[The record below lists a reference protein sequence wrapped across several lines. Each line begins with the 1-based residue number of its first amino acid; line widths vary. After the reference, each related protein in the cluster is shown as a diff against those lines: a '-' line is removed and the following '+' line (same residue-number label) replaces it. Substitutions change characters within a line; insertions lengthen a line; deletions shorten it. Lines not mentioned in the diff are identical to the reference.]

1 MRSIIPLVAIV
12 CTLLACSMVAG
23 AIESS
28 DFDDPTVCKGCHAEI
43 YNQWD
48 GSMHS
53 IAYTD
58 PVYLAEEKIASADTD
73 GLTDTYC
80 ARCHTPI
87 GVLAGEVPP
96 IGHENLSEVSKR
108 GIQCDFC
115 HSVNKSTGIGNGAFM
130 VSPDGIKRGPH
141 DDSKSPYHGSMFSD
155 LHTKSEFCGMC
166 HDVYHPVTGIPI
178 EETYTEWKEGPY
190 STTTQCQDC
199 HMTSG
204 ITHFEA
210 NPGKASGI
218 GPERDHIYTH
228 YFVGGNAAVTGIM
241 GSEVHQ
247 RMAEE
252 RLKSAATLEL
262 EAEKKDNEAEIT
274 VKVTN
279 SGAGHKLPT
288 GLTEAREAWIE
299 VLATD
304 ATGTE
309 LFHSG
314 GLDPEG
320 EVDLD
325 TVMYHVVLADA
336 SGEPTIKVWEVESII
351 SDNRIPPKETRV
363 EKFNFAIPDEVKGP
377 ITVEAK
383 LNYRSASQKFLDELF
398 GKGAVVAPVIEMAG
412 AEGTIEVLG
421 EGVPC
426 FEVLFA
432 LISLLV
438 VAYLV
443 RRRDKQGGDKN
454 EIWRFIERRRSRR

>member
-1 MRSIIPLVAIV
+1 MRGIIPLVVIA
-12 CTLLACSMVAG
+12 CTLLASSMVAG
-23 AIESS
+23 AMESS

-96 IGHENLSEVSKR
+96 IGHENLSEISKK

-130 VSPDGIKRGPH
+130 VSPDGIKRGPY

-166 HDVYHPVTGIPI
+166 HEVYHPVTGIPI

-190 STTTQCQDC
+190 SKTTQCQDC
-199 HMTSG
+199 HMTPG
-204 ITHFEA
+204 VTHFEA

-218 GPERDHIYTH
+218 GPDRDHVYTH
-228 YFVGGNAAVTGIM
+228 YFVGGNAAVTGVV

-262 EAEKKDNEAEIT
+262 EVEEKDTEAEIT

-279 SGAGHKLPT
+279 VGAGHRLPT
-288 GLTEAREAWIE
+288 GLTEARELWIE
-299 VLATD
+299 IMATD
-304 ATGTE
+304 ATGKEIYHT
-309 LFHSG
+309 G
-314 GLDPEG
+314 GLDSDG
-320 EVDLD
+320 EVDSD
-325 TVMYHVVLADA
+325 AVMYRAVLGDA
-336 SGEPTIKVWEVESII
+336 EGKPTVKVWEAESTL
-351 SDNRIPPKETRV
+351 SDNRILPKEARV
-363 EKFNFAIPDEVKGP
+363 EKFNFAIPDQVKGP

-412 AEGTIEVLG
+412 AEGTVELGKAPG
-421 EGVPC
+421 EGVPG
-426 FEVLFA
+426 FEILFV

-443 RRRDKQGGDKN
+443 KRGREIRR
-454 EIWRFIERRRSRR
+454 

>member
-1 MRSIIPLVAIV
+1 
-12 CTLLACSMVAG
+12 MVAG

-96 IGHENLSEVSKR
+96 IGHENLSEVSKK

-130 VSPDGIKRGPH
+130 VSPDGIKRGPY

-166 HDVYHPVTGIPI
+166 HEVYHPVTGIPI

-190 STTTQCQDC
+190 SKTTQCQDC
-199 HMTSG
+199 HMTPG
-204 ITHFEA
+204 VTHFEA

-218 GPERDHIYTH
+218 GPERDHVYTH
-228 YFVGGNAAVTGIM
+228 HFVGGNAVVTGVI

-252 RLKSAATLEL
+252 
-262 EAEKKDNEAEIT
+262 
-274 VKVTN
+274 
-279 SGAGHKLPT
+279 
-288 GLTEAREAWIE
+288 EAWIE
-299 VLATD
+299 ILAKD
-304 ATGTE
+304 ATGKE
-309 LFHSG
+309 IFHTG
-314 GLDPEG
+314 GLDSEG
-320 EVDLD
+320 KVDHD
-325 TVMYHVVLADA
+325 AVMYHAVLADA
-336 SGEPTIKVWEVESII
+336 SGKPTIKVWEAESLL
-351 SDNRIPPKETRV
+351 SDNRILPKETRV
-363 EKFNFAIPDEVKGP
+363 EKYNFAIPEDVMGP

-383 LNYRSASQKFLDELF
+383 LNYRSASQKLLDSIF
-398 GKGAVVAPVIEMAG
+398 GKGVVVAPVIEMAS
-412 AEGTIEVLG
+412 AEGTIEVGKEPG
-421 EGVPC
+421 EGVPG

-438 VAYLV
+438 VVYLV
-443 RRRDKQGGDKN
+443 KRRL
-454 EIWRFIERRRSRR
+454 

>member
-1 MRSIIPLVAIV
+1 MGGIISLVIAAIV
-12 CTLLACSMVAG
+12 TVLLASSMVAG

-58 PVYLAEEKIASADTD
+58 PVYLKEEEMASRETD

-87 GVLAGEVPP
+87 GVLSGEVPP
-96 IGHENLSEVSKR
+96 IGLENLSEISKK

-115 HSVNKSTGIGNGAFM
+115 HSVDKSTGIGNGAFM
-130 VSPDGIKRGPH
+130 VSPDGIKRGPY
-141 DDSKSPYHGSMFSD
+141 DDSKSPYHESVFSD

-166 HDVYHPVTGIPI
+166 HNVNHPVTGIPI

-190 STTTQCQDC
+190 NTGEPETTTHCQDC
-199 HMTSG
+199 HMTPG

-218 GPERDHIYTH
+218 GPERDHVYTH
-228 YFVGGNAAVTGIM
+228 HFVGGNAVVTGVI

-279 SGAGHKLPT
+279 IGAGHKLPT

-299 VLATD
+299 ILAKD
-304 ATGTE
+304 ASGKGI
-309 LFHSG
+309 FHTG
-314 GLDPEG
+314 GLDSEG
-320 EVDLD
+320 AVDHD
-325 TVMYHVVLADA
+325 AVMYHAVLADA
-336 SGEPTIKVWEVESII
+336 SGKPTIKVWEAESLL
-351 SDNRIPPKETRV
+351 SDNRILPKETRV
-363 EKFNFAIPDEVKGP
+363 EKYNFAFSEDVMGP

-383 LNYRSASQKFLDELF
+383 LNYRSASQKLLDSIF
-398 GKGAVVAPVIEMAG
+398 GKGVVVAPVIEMAS
-412 AEGTIEVLG
+412 AEGTIEVGKEPG
-421 EGVPC
+421 EGVSG

-443 RRRDKQGGDKN
+443 KRRLK
-454 EIWRFIERRRSRR
+454 

>member
-1 MRSIIPLVAIV
+1 MRGIISLVIAAIA
-12 CTLLACSMVAG
+12 CTLLTGSMIAG

-58 PVYLAEEKIASADTD
+58 PVYLKEEEMASRETD

-87 GVLAGEVPP
+87 GVLSGEVPP
-96 IGHENLSEVSKR
+96 IGLENLSEISKK

-130 VSPDGIKRGPH
+130 VSPDGIKRGPY

-166 HDVYHPVTGIPI
+166 HEVYHPVTGIPI

-190 STTTQCQDC
+190 SKTTQCQDC
-199 HMTSG
+199 HMTPG
-204 ITHFEA
+204 VTHFEA

-218 GPERDHIYTH
+218 GPERDHVYTH
-228 YFVGGNAAVTGIM
+228 HFVGGNAVVTGVI

-262 EAEKKDNEAEIT
+262 EIEKKDNEAGIT

-279 SGAGHKLPT
+279 IGAGHKLPT

-299 VLATD
+299 ILAKD
-304 ATGTE
+304 AAGKE
-309 LFHSG
+309 IFHTG
-314 GLDPEG
+314 GLDSEG
-320 EVDLD
+320 EVDHD
-325 TVMYHVVLADA
+325 AVMYHAVLADA
-336 SGEPTIKVWEVESII
+336 SGKPTIKVWEAESLL
-351 SDNRIPPKETRV
+351 SDNRILPKETRV
-363 EKFNFAIPDEVKGP
+363 EKYNFAIPEDVMGP

-383 LNYRSASQKFLDELF
+383 LNYRSASQKLLDSIF
-398 GKGAVVAPVIEMAG
+398 GKGVVVAPVIEMAS
-412 AEGTIEVLG
+412 AEGTIEVGKEPG
-421 EGVPC
+421 EGVPG
-426 FEVLFA
+426 FEALFV
-432 LISLLV
+432 LISLLA

-443 RRRDKQGGDKN
+443 GRREK
-454 EIWRFIERRRSRR
+454 

>member
-1 MRSIIPLVAIV
+1 MRGIIPLVMIA
-12 CTLLACSMVAG
+12 CTLLASSMVAG

-87 GVLAGEVPP
+87 GVLAEEVPT
-96 IGHENLSEVSKR
+96 IGHENLSEVSKK

-130 VSPDGIKRGPH
+130 VSPDGIKRGPY
-141 DDSKSPYHGSMFSD
+141 DDSRSPYHGSIFSD

-166 HDVYHPVTGIPI
+166 HEVYHPVTGIPI

-190 STTTQCQDC
+190 NTTTQCQDC
-199 HMTSG
+199 HMTPG
-204 ITHFEA
+204 VTHFEA
-210 NPGKASGI
+210 NSGKASGI
-218 GPERDHIYTH
+218 GPERDHVYTH
-228 YFVGGNAAVTGIM
+228 YFVGGNAAVTGVV

-262 EAEKKDNEAEIT
+262 ETEKKDTKTEIT

-288 GLTEAREAWIE
+288 GLTEARELWIE
-299 VLATD
+299 IMATD
-304 ATGTE
+304 ATGKE
-309 LFHSG
+309 NYHVG
-314 GLDPEG
+314 GLESDG

-325 TVMYHVVLADA
+325 AVMYHVVLGDA
-336 SGEPTIKVWEVESII
+336 EGQPTIKVWEAESTL
-351 SDNRIPPKETRV
+351 SDNRILPKEARV

-383 LNYRSASQKFLDELF
+383 LNYLSASQKFLDELF
-398 GKGAVVAPVIEMAG
+398 GKGAVVAPVIEMAS
-412 AEGTIEVLG
+412 AEGTIELGKAPG
-421 EGVPC
+421 EGVPG

-432 LISLLV
+432 LINLLV

-443 RRRDKQGGDKN
+443 KRREK
-454 EIWRFIERRRSRR
+454 

>member
-1 MRSIIPLVAIV
+1 MRGIISLVIAAIV
-12 CTLLACSMVAG
+12 CSLLMGSMVAG

-58 PVYLAEEKIASADTD
+58 PVYLKEEEMASRDTD

-96 IGHENLSEVSKR
+96 IGLENLSEISKK

-115 HSVNKSTGIGNGAFM
+115 HSVDKSTGIGNGAFV
-130 VSPDGIKRGPH
+130 VSTDGIKRGPY

-166 HDVYHPVTGIPI
+166 HDVNHPVTGIPI

-190 STTTQCQDC
+190 NSTTQCQDC
-199 HMTSG
+199 HMTPG
-204 ITHFEA
+204 ITHFET

-218 GPERDHIYTH
+218 GPERDHVYTH
-228 YFVGGNAAVTGIM
+228 HFVGGNAAVTGVI

-262 EAEKKDNEAEIT
+262 EIEKKDNKAGIT

-279 SGAGHKLPT
+279 IGAGHKLPT
-288 GLTEAREAWIE
+288 GLTEARELWIE
-299 VLATD
+299 IMATD
-304 ATGTE
+304 ATGNE
-309 LFHSG
+309 IYHVG
-314 GLDPEG
+314 GLDSDG
-320 EVDLD
+320 EVNPDA
-325 TVMYHVVLADA
+325 VMYRAVLGDA
-336 SGEPTIKVWEVESII
+336 EGEPTAKVWEVESTL
-351 SDNRIPPKETRV
+351 SDNRILPKETRV
-363 EKFNFAIPDEVKGP
+363 ETFRFEMPDDVKGP
-377 ITVEAK
+377 VTVEAK
-383 LNYRSASQKFLDELF
+383 LNYRSASQKLLDKLF
-398 GKGAVVAPVIEMAG
+398 GEGAVVAPVIEMAG
-412 AEGTIEVLG
+412 AEGTIEVGKAPG
-421 EGVPC
+421 EGVPG
-426 FEVLFA
+426 FEILLV

-443 RRRDKQGGDKN
+443 RRREK
-454 EIWRFIERRRSRR
+454 

>member
-1 MRSIIPLVAIV
+1 MRGIIPLVAIV
-12 CTLLACSMVAG
+12 CTLLTGSMVAG
-23 AIESS
+23 ALESS

-58 PVYLAEEKIASADTD
+58 RVYLAEEEMASRETD
-73 GLTDTYC
+73 GLTDIYC

-87 GVLAGEVPP
+87 GILAGEVPP
-96 IGHENLSEVSKR
+96 IGHENLSGVSKK

-130 VSPDGIKRGPH
+130 ASPDGIKRGPY
-141 DDSKSPYHGSMFSD
+141 DNSKSPYHGSMFSD

-166 HDVYHPVTGIPI
+166 HEVYHPVTGIPI

-190 STTTQCQDC
+190 NTGDPETATHCQDC
-199 HMTSG
+199 HMTPG

-218 GPERDHIYTH
+218 GPDRDHVYTH
-228 YFVGGNAAVTGIM
+228 HFVGGNAVVTGVV

-252 RLKSAATLEL
+252 RLRSAATLKL
-262 EAEKKDNEAEIT
+262 EAEKKDTEAEIR

-299 VLATD
+299 ILAKD
-304 ATGTE
+304 ASGKE
-309 LFHSG
+309 IYHVG
-314 GLDPEG
+314 GLDSDG
-320 EVDLD
+320 NVDPNA
-325 TVMYHVVLADA
+325 VMYHAVLADA
-336 SGEPTIKVWEVESII
+336 SGQSTIKVWEAESLL
-351 SDNRIPPKETRV
+351 SDNRILPKESRV
-363 EKFNFAIPDEVKGP
+363 EKFNFAIPEQVKGP

-383 LNYRSASQKFLDELF
+383 LNYRSVSQKLLNELL
-398 GKGAVVAPVIEMAG
+398 GDDAVVASVVEMAG
-412 AEGTIEVLG
+412 AKDTIEVG
-421 EGVPC
+421 EEPGKGVPG
-426 FEVLFA
+426 FEVLFV
-432 LISLLV
+432 LISFLV

-443 RRRDKQGGDKN
+443 KRRKN
-454 EIWRFIERRRSRR
+454 RKMM

>member
-1 MRSIIPLVAIV
+1 MRGVSPLVITTTIV
-12 CTLLACSMVAG
+12 SALLASLMVAG

-96 IGHENLSEVSKR
+96 IGHENLSEVSKK

-130 VSPDGIKRGPH
+130 VSPDGIKRGPY

-166 HDVYHPVTGIPI
+166 HEVYHPVTGIPI

-190 STTTQCQDC
+190 SKTTHCQDC
-199 HMTSG
+199 HMTPG

-218 GPERDHIYTH
+218 GPERDHVYTH
-228 YFVGGNAAVTGIM
+228 HFVGGNAVVTGVI

-262 EAEKKDNEAEIT
+262 EAEKKDTEAEIT

-279 SGAGHKLPT
+279 VGAGHKLPT
-288 GLTEAREAWIE
+288 GLTEARELWIE
-299 VLATD
+299 ILATD
-304 ATGTE
+304 ATGKEIYHT
-309 LFHSG
+309 G
-314 GLDPEG
+314 GLDSDS
-320 EVDLD
+320 EVDPD
-325 TVMYHVVLADA
+325 AMMYHAVLGDA
-336 SGEPTIKVWEVESII
+336 SGQPTIKVWEAESTL
-351 SDNRIPPKETRV
+351 SDNRILPKDTRV
-363 EKFNFAIPDEVKGP
+363 EKFNFDIPDQVKGP

-398 GKGAVVAPVIEMAG
+398 GTGAVVAPVIEMAG
-412 AEGTIEVLG
+412 AEDTIEVPG
-421 EGVPC
+421 EGVPG
-426 FEVLFA
+426 FEVLFV

-443 RRRDKQGGDKN
+443 KGGREIRR
-454 EIWRFIERRRSRR
+454 